1 MTLSTLVC
9 IKNEQSND
17 YVANKNNKYTIYQQ
31 FKLKIKTLAK
41 KKSEISYNKNAA
53 KKRRFLIL
61 KADQSA

>member
-9 IKNEQSND
+9 IKNKQSND

-61 KADQSA
+61 KAD